1 MLFKYL
7 VLFVSHIVFLMVE
20 EIHFI
25 MYTADGK
32 NSSNSR

>member
-1 MLFKYL
+1 MLL
-7 VLFVSHIVFLMVE
+7 ILLSVSVIVFLMVE

-32 NSSNSR
+32 ISSNLR